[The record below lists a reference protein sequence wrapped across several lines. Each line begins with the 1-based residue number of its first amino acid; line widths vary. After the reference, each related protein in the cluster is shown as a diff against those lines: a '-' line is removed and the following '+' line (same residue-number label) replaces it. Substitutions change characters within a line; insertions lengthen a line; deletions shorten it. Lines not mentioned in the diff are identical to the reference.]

1 MTPPTACSPSGSSTA
16 HTTARDAYSFTIDV
30 TAQPDDPTGAPSIS
44 GTAKV
49 GETLTADISGIGDV
63 DGLQGAEF
71 AYQWVH
77 VDDDGLGG
85 ATETD
90 ITGATDAAYTLGDGD
105 LGKRI
110 KVKVSFTDGGGS
122 MHSLPSDVFPQTG
135 SVKAA
140 NTPPTAAGAAV
151 TIDEDTPHTFAVAEF
166 NFSDADPG
174 ATLASVTIVSLPAA
188 GSLTLAPA
196 GDDAGV
202 AVTENQ
208 SVAVADIGRLRFTP
222 AANGHGTG
230 YASFDFKVND
240 GEDDSAQSYTMTV
253 NVTAMNDPPTSA
265 GGTVTIDEDTAHT
278 FDAAEFNFDD
288 ADAGDTLA
296 SVTIVSLPAAG
307 SLRLAPAGGGA
318 GVAVTGNQSV
328 AVADIGRLR
337 FTPAANGHGTGYASF
352 DFKVNDGEDDSAQSY
367 TMTVNVTAVNDP
379 PTAQDHIRNMREN
392 EVIEFTAFRFRY
404 DDIDGDPLASVTI
417 LTVPEAGSLTLD
429 AVNAGEPPV
438 AVSAN
443 QVIGGTDLAAGRLKY
458 TPRHNASGSPYASFG
473 FRVNDGT
480 ADSPSYT
487 FTINVT
493 DVNEPPTA
501 ADSRVTARE
510 DTTYNFG
517 ADDFNFSDPD
527 GDALHS
533 VRIISV
539 GGFGGEIRKRPT
551 GTIRPPVTVS
561 AADID
566 AGNLIFVPDTN
577 EQGSRVKSFR
587 FTVADGSGV
596 SAEYTMTIDVEPVND
611 PPNSSDKTVTTRE
624 DSHHAFTVADF
635 PFSDPDDGDQL
646 ESVKILSLPAAGSLA
661 VDAANPDDPPVA
673 VTENQAITRAQLDAG
688 ALKFTPEENESGAR
702 YATFAF
708 KVNDGEADSP
718 RSRTMT
724 IKVLAVNDPPT
735 SASNRLSANED
746 EAYRFSLADFSYHD
760 LEEQPLHSVGVLALP
775 ERGALWLR
783 GVQLTQGRRVLSADI
798 GRGEFRFSPAA
809 NANGAGYASFTFKVS
824 DGQGRQ
830 RRDLHHDL
838 RCRGAQRPPAGLAH
852 DRRPG
857 RCRRYGNRRYQRH
870 HGCGRPCGRGVCL
883 PVDPRRL

>member
-1 MTPPTACSPSGSSTA
+1 M
-16 HTTARDAYSFTIDV
+16 
-30 TAQPDDPTGAPSIS
+30 
-44 GTAKV
+44 
-49 GETLTADISGIGDV
+49 
-63 DGLQGAEF
+63 
-71 AYQWVH
+71 
-77 VDDDGLGG
+77 
-85 ATETD
+85 
-90 ITGATDAAYTLGDGD
+90 
-105 LGKRI
+105 
-110 KVKVSFTDGGGS
+110 
-122 MHSLPSDVFPQTG
+122 
-135 SVKAA
+135 
-140 NTPPTAAGAAV
+140 
-151 TIDEDTPHTFAVAEF
+151 
-166 NFSDADPG
+166 
-174 ATLASVTIVSLPAA
+174 
-188 GSLTLAPA
+188 
-196 GDDAGV
+196 
-202 AVTENQ
+202 
-208 SVAVADIGRLRFTP
+208 
-222 AANGHGTG
+222 
-230 YASFDFKVND
+230 
-240 GEDDSAQSYTMTV
+240 
-253 NVTAMNDPPTSA
+253 
-265 GGTVTIDEDTAHT
+265 
-278 FDAAEFNFDD
+278 
-288 ADAGDTLA
+288 
-296 SVTIVSLPAAG
+296 
-307 SLRLAPAGGGA
+307 
-318 GVAVTGNQSV
+318 
-328 AVADIGRLR
+328 
-337 FTPAANGHGTGYASF
+337 
-352 DFKVNDGEDDSAQSY
+352 
-367 TMTVNVTAVNDP
+367 
-379 PTAQDHIRNMREN
+379 
-392 EVIEFTAFRFRY
+392 
-404 DDIDGDPLASVTI
+404 
-417 LTVPEAGSLTLD
+417 
-429 AVNAGEPPV
+429 
-438 AVSAN
+438 
-443 QVIGGTDLAAGRLKY
+443 
-458 TPRHNASGSPYASFG
+458 
-473 FRVNDGT
+473 NDGT

-646 ESVKILSLPAAGSLA
+646 ESVKILSLPTAGSLA

-735 SASNRLSANED
+735 SANNRLSANED

-760 LEEQPLHSVGVLALP
+760 LEEQPLHSVRVLALP
-775 ERGALWLR
+775 ERGALWLS

-809 NANGAGYASFTFKVS
+809 HANGAGYASFTFKVS
-824 DGQGRQ
+824 DGLDDSAETYTMTFDVAARNDPPQG
-830 RRDLHHDL
+830 
-838 RCRGAQRPPAGLAH
+838 
-852 DRRPG
+852 
-857 RCRRYGNRRYQRH
+857 
-870 HGCGRPCGRGVCL
+870 L
-883 PVDPRRL
+883 PVIVGQAVVNSTVTADTSDITDMDGLVGVAFTYQWIRVGLDEQGNPTETEISTATMSSYAVTDDDGGSLLKVKVTFTDNDGTTASLTSLEVFAEVDNYAPVGTDQTVSIDEDQNHVFAISDFGFYDFKTSMGTHCPRSGS